1 MFALAP
7 LILLARVKDGI
18 FELSI
23 EALSVNGKMG
33 VFKIEKKDKG
43 GVLILGYGFS
53 IFDNKMGIRGW
64 IFIRNT
70 L

>member
-7 LILLARVKDGI
+7 LILLARVKDEI

-43 GVLILGYGFS
+43 GGADFGVWFFYF
-53 IFDNKMGIRGW
+53 
-64 IFIRNT
+64 
-70 L
+70 